1 MTADVEFTRDSSAA
15 KAVSVM
21 SNETN
26 GLICVAA
33 DNADDADDS
42 ERSSA
47 RAICAQCGAGR
58 STGSDAPTIK
68 MTTGETEAWVHA
80 DCLRFWKDD
89 HPRSQIRKQEERK

>member
-33 DNADDADDS
+33 DNADDAD
-42 ERSSA
+42 EL
-47 RAICAQCGAGR
+47 RA
-58 STGSDAPTIK
+58 
-68 MTTGETEAWVHA
+68 V
-80 DCLRFWKDD
+80 
-89 HPRSQIRKQEERK
+89 